1 MSATT
6 FDTLRAAKDLE
17 AAGVPASHAEAI
29 ARTIRHSAAADLAQF
44 ATKADIAHFA
54 TKQDLASLETSMT
67 KLVLS
72 AILASIALTTG
83 FTVALVKLL

>member
-1 MSATT
+1 MSAIT

-17 AAGVPASHAEAI
+17 AAGVPASQAEAI
-29 ARTIRHSAAADLAQF
+29 ARTICHSAAADLAQL

-83 FTVALVKLL
+83 FTVTLVKLL